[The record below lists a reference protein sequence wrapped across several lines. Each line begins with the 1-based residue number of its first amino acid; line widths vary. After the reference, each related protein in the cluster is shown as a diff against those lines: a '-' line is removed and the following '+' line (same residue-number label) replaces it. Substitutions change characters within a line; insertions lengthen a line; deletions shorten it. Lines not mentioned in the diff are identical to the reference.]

1 MKIVTQVHQFAT
13 PAHSVPFDRIINPA
27 RKLLLGS
34 ALLVLSVAPANAQG
48 QIASGTISSS
58 GSGPFTYNLSFSDAA
73 NATSP
78 IGSVWYA
85 WVPDVFYL
93 PGPPISASVPPGWMA
108 NISGY
113 SIQFVAN
120 SAAYDIRPGESL
132 SGFSYVASF
141 SPAQLR
147 ATPHSDTSYAYS
159 GGLHSDIGETFF
171 VQTVPE
177 PSSLLLLV
185 SSATG
190 WMGFSRSKL
199 ASAHSHGRRRTKLAR
214 ITAIS

>member
-1 MKIVTQVHQFAT
+1 MKIVTPADQIAT
-13 PAHSVPFDRIINPA
+13 TAHSVLSDRLINPA
-27 RKLLLGS
+27 LKLLLGLT
-34 ALLVLSVAPANAQG
+34 LLVLSIAPAYAQG

-93 PGPPISASVPPGWMA
+93 PGPPISASVPAGWMA

-132 SGFSYVASF
+132 CGFSYVANF
-141 SPAQLR
+141 SPAQLSAAR
-147 ATPHSDTSYAYS
+147 GSGTSYAYS

-177 PSSLLLLV
+177 PSTLLLLI
-185 SSATG
+185 SGATG
-190 WMGFSRSKL
+190 WIWFSRGNL
-199 ASAHSHGRRRTKLAR
+199 ALAQSRARLRKTKPIHDL
-214 ITAIS
+214 